1 VKVFRIANR
10 VIRPILAS
18 RLHPLLSKRLMLL
31 SYTGAK
37 SGRVY
42 TIPIGYFDWEPGVV
56 LAMSTQLGWIPSMR
70 SGPTVRL
77 RVRGVDQPAVPT
89 VVEEPEKVADLL
101 AEFVQR
107 KGTRAAKGLM
117 LGLPGDRPSVREELL
132 AAASRARLVLF
143 RLGGSTPIP
152 PAPASGTTRGQSF
165 RPRFSSA
172 TSKAAVADDQFG
184 ETSTRVARTSR
195 VNPDT
200 VKRSAK
206 AG

>member
-1 VKVFRIANR
+1 MTTARTSAPRALPVKVFRIANR
-10 VIRPILAS
+10 VTRPILAS
-18 RLHPLLSKRLMLL
+18 RLHPLLSRRLMLL

-42 TIPIGYFDWEPGVV
+42 AIPIGYFDWEPGVV
-56 LAMSTQLGWIPSMR
+56 LAISTQLGWIPSMR

-101 AEFVQR
+101 AEFVRR

-117 LGLPGDRPSVREELL
+117 LGLPGDRPPVRDELL

-152 PAPASGTTRGQSF
+152 PAPADPVG
-165 RPRFSSA
+165 
-172 TSKAAVADDQFG
+172 
-184 ETSTRVARTSR
+184 
-195 VNPDT
+195 
-200 VKRSAK
+200 
-206 AG
+206 